1 MSPVLSVMSI
11 AIIRIAAVS
20 FGRKSAVTKS
30 QLPVDL
36 MTDSQTSRQGS
47 LNTTYVFITIK
58 NYVTN
63 AAGFWPV
70 KWLPYCPVV

>member
-1 MSPVLSVMSI
+1 MSI
-11 AIIRIAAVS
+11 MSSVISIVITSIAVVS

-36 MTDSQTSRQGS
+36 MTVDQTSGQGS
-47 LNTTYVFITIK
+47 LNTTFGCIAIK

-63 AAGFWPV
+63 AAGF
-70 KWLPYCPVV
+70 